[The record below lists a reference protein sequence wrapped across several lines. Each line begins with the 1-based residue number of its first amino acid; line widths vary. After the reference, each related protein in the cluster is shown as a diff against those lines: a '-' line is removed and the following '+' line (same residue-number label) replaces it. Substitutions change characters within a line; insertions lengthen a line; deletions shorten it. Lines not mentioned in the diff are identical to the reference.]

1 MRRLRADATAA
12 ILAAGLAFLPL
23 RAAAGPAVASP
34 GGTWL
39 RYPLPGAEVKSLA
52 AEPRAPGLF
61 YAGTALGGVYRS
73 TDGGRSWTA
82 PPGGAPFP
90 GYSVTSLVPD
100 PQRVV
105 GKIRRKQNMLIDHD
119 LPLPL
124 IDRVVLD
131 HHPAVIA
138 LLRLAL

>member
-90 GYSVTSLVPD
+90 GYSVTSTRSASGRSGPASAASSREASSSA
-100 PQRVV
+100 PTT
-105 GKIRRKQNMLIDHD
+105 RRARG
-119 LPLPL
+119 PS
-124 IDRVVLD
+124 
-131 HHPAVIA
+131 
-138 LLRLAL
+138 